1 MSGPQRIGQP
11 VGLQT
16 QPLDGDTVDL
26 IVSAACAARPLP
38 SGNEFLDGVE
48 FAVAEFDH
56 CYNVAH
62 RCTGEWVWSSTVF
75 TGNPTMPASAPSH
88 QLHRVRLFGA
98 QTDVVVVADDALGF
112 TGFRHTLAAGDDVP
126 LPWRPRERSY
136 LLIDSARAAL
146 RIRDGFTLI
155 VHPSG
160 QSVTVPFAFDAA
172 CTPLGHTREHMS
184 VDPDTGAV
192 SVAAV
197 TWTGFSDGPLVSADS
212 VQEPS

>member
-1 MSGPQRIGQP
+1 MTDHQRTGQP

-16 QPLDGDTVDL
+16 QPLDGDSIDL
-26 IVSAACAARPLP
+26 IVSAGCAARPLP
-38 SGNEFLDGVE
+38 SGCEVLDGVE

-62 RCTGEWVWSSTVF
+62 RRTGEWVWASTVF
-75 TGNPTMPASAPSH
+75 TGNPTLPASAPNH
-88 QLHRVRLFGA
+88 QLYRVRLFGPQA
-98 QTDVVVVADDALGF
+98 EILVVADDPLRF
-112 TGFRHTLAAGDDVP
+112 HGFRHTLAVADDVP
-126 LPWRPRERSY
+126 RLWRPRERTY
-136 LLIDSARAAL
+136 LLIDSARATL

-172 CTPLGHTREHMS
+172 CTPLGHTREHIA

-197 TWTGFSDGPLVSADS
+197 TWTGFSDGPPVSADS